1 MRAKG
6 KFFERSTTSKTMT
19 TYFSK
24 NINKPASRTFRET
37 IQFYLIDCK
46 TPLGKAI
53 DIFIIFL
60 NLIICA
66 IFVIETYP
74 VSEATKRLLW
84 NTEVMIVL
92 FFIIEY
98 VARLYGA
105 KNRLRQLIDVYSMV
119 DFIAI
124 VPTLSLLVL
133 PLFGITP
140 NFGFLKVIRMIRVLR
155 IFRFLRFTADPDFFF
170 GTITFRFLN
179 LIKLFLT
186 IFMIFFISSG
196 LFFHVE
202 NAINPNVRTFGDAF
216 YFTVV
221 TLSTVG
227 FGDITPMSEA
237 GKWVTVLMILS
248 GIILIPW
255 QVSRIFKE
263 WLHIATKKDVVCP
276 GCGLRYHDDNAS
288 HCKSCGH
295 IIYQEYDG
303 D

>member
-1 MRAKG
+1 
-6 KFFERSTTSKTMT
+6 MT
-19 TYFSK
+19 INLPKDK
-24 NINKPASRTFRET
+24 NKEASRSFRQT

-46 TPLGKAI
+46 TPLGKLI

-60 NLIICA
+60 NLIVCV

-74 VSEATKRLLW
+74 VSESVKNLMW
-84 NTEVMIVL
+84 DIEIIIVS
-92 FFIIEY
+92 FFIVEY
-98 VARLYGA
+98 IARLYGA
-105 KNRLRQLIDVYSMV
+105 ENRLKQLIDVYSIV

-140 NFGFLKVIRMIRVLR
+140 NIGFLRVVRMIRVLR
-155 IFRFLRFTADPDFFF
+155 IFRFLRFTADPNFFF
-170 GTITFRFLN
+170 GTITLRFLN

-202 NAINPNVRTFGDAF
+202 NAINPNVQTFGDSF
-216 YFTVV
+216 YYTVV

-227 FGDITPMSEA
+227 FGDIIPMSEA

-255 QVSRIFKE
+255 QVSRIVKE
-263 WLHIATKKDVVCP
+263 WLHIATKKDVICP
-276 GCGLRYHDDNAS
+276 ECGLRYHDENAS